1 MEKYVPPAADPAG
14 GADPSAQAGVI
25 AEVAEALQLISR
37 TLARLDRL
45 LVSLE
50 NARSTRPGETGTESE
65 PPPAESGRSAGR
77 LTRQELRVLDLI
89 CAGKS
94 NREISRALGIAEKTA
109 KNHVYSI
116 FRKLGVHSRL
126 EAAFVWTGDRD

>member
-1 MEKYVPPAADPAG
+1 MEEHVPPAVDRPGQAD
-14 GADPSAQAGVI
+14 VI
-25 AEVAEALQLISR
+25 AEVTAALEVIGR
-37 TLARLDRL
+37 TLAALERL
-45 LVSLE
+45 LASLE
-50 NARSTRPGETGTESE
+50 NARSTQAGETAA
-65 PPPAESGRSAGR
+65 PAESSGTAGR
-77 LTRQELRVLDLI
+77 LTRQERRVLDLI

-126 EAAFVWTGDRD
+126 EAAFVWTGDRE